1 MSFGFSILN
10 HLLLNVSVQR
20 TGNNM
25 IRLSPFISTSPTTHH
40 PSPLSITLR
49 PKTAARSCSLAS
61 PHHSQLTSDSRQLSW
76 TGFCHKQTSLLWV
89 EEVLIIILWL
99 LWDSRRKILISKKTC
114 HVITSKL
121 QFNNVRWWHVFSSC
135 WPLSWSHSWGQV
147 GLEGSYCSLPSSRWV
162 SLWGPLSPQ

>member
-1 MSFGFSILN
+1 MIEDF
-10 HLLLNVSVQR
+10 LLSKVSVHR

-40 PSPLSITLR
+40 PSPPSITLR

-99 LWDSRRKILISKKTC
+99 LWDSRRKILISKKLVMLF
-114 HVITSKL
+114 HKNYI
-121 QFNNVRWWHVFSSC
+121 FAISSIMWDDDMYSPPVDLC
-135 WPLSWSHSWGQV
+135 PDLI
-147 GLEGSYCSLPSSRWV
+147 LEAK
-162 SLWGPLSPQ
+162 